1 MEKESNIH
9 LTLTDTFLE
18 NSNPQKKRVDSNT
31 ITTAEDWK
39 FILFHPVGRYP
50 ATTQPSRNRSN
61 GFFSQR
67 VD

>member
-1 MEKESNIH
+1 M
-9 LTLTDTFLE
+9 DTFWE

-31 ITTAEDWK
+31 ITKAEDWN
-39 FILFHPVGRYP
+39 FISFHPVGRYP
-50 ATTQPSRNRSN
+50 ATTQPSRKISK